1 MSVWVFVFPSFEVP
15 WCKYKHKYTHTP
27 CMHTYTHSTSLCSS
41 LQGRVSLEL
50 QTQRPGQLILKLQKA
65 SIRLPL
71 QCSDSN
77 TRRCYRPMSKAPLI
91 SELPNLKARTNSRQ
105 PSSSVL
111 QFLCTFDVTHDL
123 FELSNGLYC
132 FSHRHLR
139 LDAVVFALL
148 RGVNLSATSGYARHI
163 LPFHCTSIIPAS
175 YTRPRL
181 LLL

>member
-1 MSVWVFVFPSFEVP
+1 
-15 WCKYKHKYTHTP
+15 
-27 CMHTYTHSTSLCSS
+27 
-41 LQGRVSLEL
+41 
-50 QTQRPGQLILKLQKA
+50 
-65 SIRLPL
+65 
-71 QCSDSN
+71 
-77 TRRCYRPMSKAPLI
+77 MSKAPLI

-181 LLL
+181 LLLWPSPTSPITVLVATQRVMMSPLCLSLVLIVFLKCVYCRSWLAVLLCEVLEL